1 MSTVIAYLQ
10 LGIHHVL
17 SPDAMDHV
25 LFLLALAA
33 VYRLAEWREAVWVV
47 TAFTAGHS
55 LTLALTVLGVVAPPS
70 AWIEF
75 LIPATILAT
84 CLANLLLATG
94 DLDPRQARR
103 RAGLAVLFG
112 LVHGAGFAGYL
123 SRLLLD
129 EVAWP
134 LLGFNLGIELGQ
146 VAVLFGAG
154 LLFAAVDRL
163 LGARLRLRAAAVSAL
178 VGAAALRLSVARW
191 P

>member
-1 MSTVIAYLQ
+1 MSTVIAYFQ
-10 LGIHHVL
+10 LGVHHVL

-33 VYRLAEWREAVWVV
+33 VYRLAEWREGVWVV

-70 AWIEF
+70 TWIEF
-75 LIPATILAT
+75 LIPVTILAT
-84 CLANLLLATG
+84 CLANLVLATG
-94 DLDPRQARR
+94 GLDPRHARR
-103 RAGLAVLFG
+103 RAWLAGGFG

-129 EVAWP
+129 DVARP

-146 VAVLFGAG
+146 IVVWLGAG
-154 LLFAAVDRL
+154 LLFAAVDRA
-163 LGARLRLRAAAVSAL
+163 LGVRLRLRAAAVSML
-178 VGAAALRLSVARW
+178 VGAAAFHLSVARW